1 MTTTKNP
8 KFAGRKLRG
17 ARSRRRGYWAEALA
31 VACLRLKGYRILER
45 NWRSKLGEID
55 ILVRKGGVL
64 VLVEVKTRTDSGLAS
79 GAVQPQ
85 QRQRLLRALS
95 HYLKTRPELSGLDL
109 RCDIM
114 ALGRLGWPLHLKD
127 AWRPEA

>member
-1 MTTTKNP
+1 MTTAHK
-8 KFAGRKLRG
+8 KLRG
-17 ARSRRRGYWAEALA
+17 ANSRRRGRLAEALA

-55 ILVRKGGVL
+55 ILVRKGGIL
-64 VLVEVKTRTDSGLAS
+64 VLVEVKTRADTGLAS
-79 GAVQPQ
+79 GAVLPQ

-95 HYLKTRPELSGLDL
+95 HYLKTRPELGSLDL

-114 ALGRLGWPLHLKD
+114 ALGRFGWPIHLKD